1 MGRES
6 PTPPGGRGEGMDQS
20 LAPEEPPSA
29 GQMRYELMAS
39 SANPW
44 DEYAAEYS
52 QFIARREQADLER
65 DAILSRML
73 DLLARLRR
81 CASSGAGTCRARARP
96 ERGLRN
102 LVSCSTLRARPLA
115 ESASQ
120 CSSVIRGAPRRV
132 GPRL

>member
-6 PTPPGGRGEGMDQS
+6 PTPPGGRGEGMHQS

-73 DLLARLRR
+73 DLLGDLTGRQVLDAGCGEGFLAR
-81 CASSGAGTCRARARP
+81 
-96 ERGLRN
+96 
-102 LVSCSTLRARPLA
+102 VLA
-115 ESASQ
+115 A
-120 CSSVIRGAPRRV
+120 RGARV
-132 GPRL
+132 TGIDLSPRLVQMARE